1 MAHTIW
7 KLRDYLKTHNLSAY
21 QLAKALPESRQPTI
35 YRLASDSPPT
45 SVNLDVLGR
54 IVAGL
59 RDLTGEPVSPND
71 VLEVIDTPTLRSL
84 KPGEVGDDKLRSTPA
99 RGKFKPRGPQIT
111 ARGGPT
117 TSEIIVQDRE
127 ERAKAVT
134 GKKRS

>member
-1 MAHTIW
+1 MAHTVW
-7 KLRDYLKTHNLSAY
+7 KLRDYLKAHNLSAY

-99 RGKFKPRGPQIT
+99 KGKFNPRGPRIKTKDGSLISDAVDQN
-111 ARGGPT
+111 
-117 TSEIIVQDRE
+117 RE
-127 ERAKAVT
+127 ERAASLARV
-134 GKKRS
+134 KR